1 MAVEKKP
8 VKQPVE
14 KTVVKVNS
22 GESTTMKT
30 KDERRGAAKGKRIA
44 AVVFWLLAIVCEVL
58 AIMVLSGY
66 MYVANPLLWLCIF
79 IVADLALVITG
90 SQFWKKANDVDPV
103 SKQNKVKFFLWN
115 QMGLIVSVI
124 AFFPLVIL
132 LLRDKDLDPKTK
144 KIVSIVAIAAL
155 VLASAFS
162 IDYNPVSQEEYEE
175 AQQEYEGQ
183 TIYWTRYG
191 KSYHTTL
198 DCPSLSR
205 SSTVYEGTI
214 EEAFEANRNDPCDFC
229 VAQ

>member
-14 KTVVKVNS
+14 KTVVKVSS

-115 QMGLIVSVI
+115 QMKNLTL
-124 AFFPLVIL
+124 FCL
-132 LLRDKDLDPKTK
+132 LTGW
-144 KIVSIVAIAAL
+144 A
-155 VLASAFS
+155 
-162 IDYNPVSQEEYEE
+162 
-175 AQQEYEGQ
+175 
-183 TIYWTRYG
+183 
-191 KSYHTTL
+191 
-198 DCPSLSR
+198 
-205 SSTVYEGTI
+205 
-214 EEAFEANRNDPCDFC
+214 
-229 VAQ
+229 